1 MYTEIVAINFSYKKF
16 APGAL
21 LRLNLTKFFG
31 IMIAKCCIQ
40 KDAKT
45 ANGENMN
52 TKPAELHLSLQD
64 NEWAYTYTTHDR
76 QIARGIVVD
85 TEGNFYFVRADRDDD
100 FGKAIIIETAG
111 GGVESGEDL
120 ATAIVRE
127 LQEELGVEVKV
138 LCKVGV
144 VDDYY
149 NLIHRHNINNY
160 FLCKIVS
167 FGEKHLTAD
176 EMERWHL
183 STLKISYQ
191 DAVLEYQKRA
201 TTPLGRLVCNRELP
215 ILKHAKLMLD
225 WYKSNT

>member
-1 MYTEIVAINFSYKKF
+1 M
-16 APGAL
+16 
-21 LRLNLTKFFG
+21 
-31 IMIAKCCIQ
+31 
-40 KDAKT
+40 
-45 ANGENMN
+45 
-52 TKPAELHLSLQD
+52 
-64 NEWAYTYTTHDR
+64 
-76 QIARGIVVD
+76 
-85 TEGNFYFVRADRDDD
+85 
-100 FGKAIIIETAG
+100 
-111 GGVESGEDL
+111 ESGEDL
-120 ATAIVRE
+120 STAIVRE

-160 FLCKIVS
+160 FLCKVVG
-167 FGEKHLTAD
+167 FGEKNLTAD

-191 DAVLEYQKRA
+191 DAVLEYQKCA